1 MHTESSKLALDA
13 RARRA
18 AKKVGLLAKKS
29 RWRVGTVDNL
39 GGFMLMNPYTNGIVG
54 GSRFDLSA
62 EVVIDFCRER

>member
-1 MHTESSKLALDA
+1 MHTDSSKLALEA

-18 AKKVGLLAKKS
+18 AKKVGLLARKS

-39 GGFMLMNPYTNGIVG
+39 GGFMLLNPYTNAIVG
-54 GSRFDLSA
+54 GSHFDLSA

>member
-1 MHTESSKLALDA
+1 MHTESSKLALEA

-29 RWRVGTVDNL
+29 RWRVGTVDNR
-39 GGFMLMNPYTNGIVG
+39 GGFMLLNPYTNGIVR
-54 GSRFDLSA
+54 GSHFDLSA